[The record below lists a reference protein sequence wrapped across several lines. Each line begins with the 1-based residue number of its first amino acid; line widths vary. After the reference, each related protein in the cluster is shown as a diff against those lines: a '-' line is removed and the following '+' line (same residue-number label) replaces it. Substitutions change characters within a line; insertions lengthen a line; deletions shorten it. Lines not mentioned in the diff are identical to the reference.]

1 MNTNEVQTKNLLE
14 TSNSAYFDWM
24 IHPAIRSDIEAMIYA
39 KQLVFLMSVGAVFFL
54 INAIKWFFLDHYL
67 LATSLGIIEILT
79 IIMLICIK
87 LTTRYKLLGH
97 GMLFMLTWHFSF
109 LLYVSGGIQSTA
121 IAWMIAI
128 PVFSTTLCDSKSS
141 ILWTAII
148 LAIIGVFLS
157 LHFRHY
163 EFPQLQLSEQAL
175 FRSHLAN
182 IVGPIIT
189 VFLCAWFASVQIN
202 KGLKVQKYAIVIQD
216 ETNQRLEELFSRTRE
231 TGKTLQDASD
241 FLNQTSDILKTQSI
255 GISSQNTQTAE
266 ATQKTIENM
275 KNMDKDTSAIS
286 AQIHSLSQSAHSL
299 SSHMKDINDTT
310 TNMSRYMNDMAT
322 SAFNMSD
329 SVNNIAG
336 SLEEMNQSIAGIAD
350 NASRGKTVSQDA
362 SSKADKASEIIHSL
376 GNSAKEIGDVVDLI
390 KNIASQTNLLALNA
404 TIEAAGAGETGK
416 GFTVVANEVKEL
428 ARQTSRATE
437 EIRGKIESMQSNTD
451 MAIKSIASIVQV
463 VEEINMIMVS
473 IAAAV
478 QQQTETTDNISDTL
492 ADSATA
498 ARSVSDNIQKA
509 AERINQISAK
519 VSDVLKLGMTV
530 SQHLDKAASVTDSIA
545 LNASEAFQQTDQ
557 VTDNVNALNDSVSH
571 FSESAN
577 QIKSQAVRLAKLVMQ
592 IRSDMK

>member
-1 MNTNEVQTKNLLE
+1 MNTNKIQTKNLLE

-39 KQLVFLMSVGAVFFL
+39 KQLVFIMTVGAIFFL
-54 INAIKWFFLDHYL
+54 VNAIKWFFLDYYY
-67 LATSLGIIEILT
+67 LATSLGIIEIVT
-79 IIMLICIK
+79 IIMLVCIK
-87 LTTRYKLLGH
+87 TTRHYKLFGH
-97 GMLFMLTWHFSF
+97 TMLTLLTWHFTF

-128 PVFSTTLCDSKSS
+128 PVFSATLCDSKSS
-141 ILWTAII
+141 FVWTVII
-148 LAIIGVFLS
+148 LIIISVFLY
-157 LHFRHY
+157 LHIHHY
-163 EFPQLQLSEQAL
+163 DFPKLQISEQAL

-182 IVGPIIT
+182 IIGPIIT

-202 KGLKVQKYAIVIQD
+202 KGLKVQKYAIVVQN
-216 ETNQRLEELFSRTRE
+216 ETNQRLEELFRRTRE

-255 GISSQNTQTAE
+255 DISEQNTQTAE

-286 AQIHSLSQSAHSL
+286 TQIHSLSQSARSL

-322 SAFNMSD
+322 SAFSMSD
-329 SVNNIAG
+329 SVNDIAG
-336 SLEEMNQSIAGIAD
+336 SLEEMNHSISGIAD
-350 NASRGKTVSQDA
+350 SASRGKTVSQDA

-376 GNSAKEIGDVVDLI
+376 GNSAKEIGDVVELI

-437 EIRGKIESMQSNTD
+437 EIRGKIESMQANTD

-463 VEEINMIMVS
+463 VEEINMIMVA

-478 QQQTETTDNISDTL
+478 QQQTDTTDNISDTL

-509 AERINQISAK
+509 AGRINQISAK

-557 VTDNVNALNDSVSH
+557 VTDNVNALNKAVSH

>member
-1 MNTNEVQTKNLLE
+1 MNTKEIQPKNLLQ
-14 TSNSAYFDWM
+14 TSNSIYFDWM
-24 IHPAIRSDIEAMIYA
+24 IHPEIRSDIESMIYA
-39 KQLVFLMSVGAVFFL
+39 KQLVFIMSVGAIFFL
-54 INAIKWFFLDHYL
+54 LNAIKWFFLDYYV
-67 LATSLGIIEILT
+67 LAISLGIIEILT
-79 IIMLICIK
+79 IIMMICIK
-87 LTTRYKLLGH
+87 MTTHYKFFGH
-97 GMLFMLTWHFSF
+97 GMLVMLTWHFSF

-128 PVFSTTLCDSKSS
+128 PVFSATLCDSKSS
-141 ILWTAII
+141 IVWTAII
-148 LAIIGVFLS
+148 MAIIGVFLF
-157 LHFRHY
+157 LHIRHY
-163 EFPQLQLSEQAL
+163 NFPTLQLSEDAL
-175 FRSHLAN
+175 FRTHLAN
-182 IVGPIIT
+182 TIGPIIT
-189 VFLCAWFASVQIN
+189 VFVCAWFASIQIN
-202 KGLKVQKYAIVIQD
+202 KGLKVQKYAIVIQE
-216 ETNQRLEELFSRTRE
+216 ETNQRLEELFGKIRE

-255 GISSQNTQTAE
+255 DISNHNSQAAE

-275 KNMDKDTSAIS
+275 KNMDTDTSAIS
-286 AQIHSLSQSAHSL
+286 SQIHSLSQSARTL
-299 SSHMKDINDTT
+299 SSHMKDINNST
-310 TNMSRYMNDMAT
+310 TNMSRYMNDMAS
-322 SAFNMSD
+322 SAFSMSD

-336 SLEEMNQSIAGIAD
+336 SIEEMNHSIAGISDSAG
-350 NASRGKTVSQDA
+350 RGKTVSQDA

-376 GNSAKEIGDVVDLI
+376 GNSAKEIGDVVELI

-437 EIRGKIESMQSNTD
+437 EIRGKIESMQTNTD

-478 QQQTETTDNISDTL
+478 QQQNETTDNISDTL

-509 AERINQISAK
+509 AGRIDQISSK
-519 VSDVLKLGMTV
+519 VSDVLKLGITV
-530 SQHLDKAASVTDSIA
+530 SEHLDKAAHVTDSIA

-557 VTDNVNALNDSVSH
+557 VTENVNALNKAVTH
-571 FSESAN
+571 FSESAS

-592 IRSDMK
+592 LRADIK

>member
-1 MNTNEVQTKNLLE
+1 MNTNDIQTKNLLE
-14 TSNSAYFDWM
+14 SSNSAYFDWM

-39 KQLVFLMSVGAVFFL
+39 KQLVFIMTVGAVFFL
-54 INAIKWFFLDHYL
+54 INAIKWFCLDYYFL
-67 LATSLGIIEILT
+67 AISLGIIEILT
-79 IIMLICIK
+79 IIILICIK
-87 LTTRYKLLGH
+87 MTTHYKLFGH
-97 GMLFMLTWHFSF
+97 TMLIMLTWHFSF

-128 PVFSTTLCDSKSS
+128 PVFSATLCDSKSS
-141 ILWTAII
+141 IVWTVII
-148 LAIIGVFLS
+148 LLIISVFLY
-157 LHFRHY
+157 LHIHHY
-163 EFPQLQLSEQAL
+163 DFPQLQLSEQAL

-182 IVGPIIT
+182 IIGPIVT

-216 ETNQRLEELFSRTRE
+216 ETNHRLEELFRRTRE

-241 FLNQTSDILKTQSI
+241 FLNQTSDILKAQAI
-255 GISSQNTQTAE
+255 DISEQNTQSAE

-286 AQIHSLSQSAHSL
+286 TQIHSLSQSAHSL
-299 SSHMKDINDTT
+299 SSHMQDINDTT

-322 SAFNMSD
+322 SAFSMSD

-336 SLEEMNQSIAGIAD
+336 SLEEMNHSIAGIAD
-350 NASRGKTVSQDA
+350 SASRGKTVSQDA

-376 GNSAKEIGDVVDLI
+376 GNSAKEIGDVVELI

-463 VEEINMIMVS
+463 VEEINLIMVS

-498 ARSVSDNIQKA
+498 ARSVSHNIQKA
-509 AERINQISAK
+509 AERINQISSK
-519 VSDVLKLGMTV
+519 VSDILKLGMNV

-557 VTDNVNALNDSVSH
+557 VTENVNSLNKAVSH
-571 FSESAN
+571 FSESSN

>member
-1 MNTNEVQTKNLLE
+1 MSVNEKQPNNLLK
-14 TSNSAYFDWM
+14 TSNSKYFDWM
-24 IHPAIRSDIEAMIYA
+24 IHPVIRSDIETLIYA
-39 KQLVFLMSVGAVFFL
+39 KQLVFILTMGAVLFL
-54 INAIKWFFLDHYL
+54 INAIKWFLLGHYG
-67 LATSLGIIEILT
+67 LAASLT
-79 IIMLICIK
+79 IIELITISMLISIK
-87 LTTRYKLLGH
+87 TTTHYKYFSH
-97 GMLFMLTWHFSF
+97 GMLILLTWHFSF

-121 IAWMIAI
+121 ISWVVAI
-128 PVFSTTLCDSKSS
+128 PVFSATLCDSKSS
-141 ILWTAII
+141 IIWTMITISII
-148 LAIIGVFLS
+148 CTFFY
-157 LHFRHY
+157 LHCY
-163 EFPQLQLSEQAL
+163 DYDLPTLNLSEEAL
-175 FRSHLAN
+175 FRSSLTN
-182 IVGPIIT
+182 IFGPTIAM
-189 VFLCAWFASVQIN
+189 FLCAWFASDQIK
-202 KGLKVQKYAIVIQD
+202 KGLKIQKYAIVVQE
-216 ETNQRLEELFSRTRE
+216 ETNQRLEDLFFRIRE

-241 FLNQTSDILKTQSI
+241 FLNQTSDILKTQSLDI
-255 GISSQNTQTAE
+255 DHQNAQAAE

-286 AQIHSLSQSAHSL
+286 AQINTLSQSARSL

-310 TNMSRYMNDMAT
+310 TNMSRYMNDMAS
-322 SAFNMSD
+322 SASNMSD

-336 SLEEMNQSIAGIAD
+336 SLEEMNHSIAGIAD

-362 SSKADKASEIIHSL
+362 STKADNASEIIHSL

-437 EIRGKIESMQSNTD
+437 EIRGKIEGMQANTN

-478 QQQTETTDNISDTL
+478 QQQTDTTDNIADTL
-492 ADSATA
+492 TDSASA

-509 AERINQISAK
+509 AERIDSISSK
-519 VSDVLKLGMTV
+519 VSDVLKLGLTV
-530 SQHLDKAASVTDSIA
+530 SHHLDNAAGVTDSIA

-557 VTDNVNALNDSVSH
+557 VTENVNALSKAVSL
-571 FSESAN
+571 FGESSS
-577 QIKSQAVRLAKLVMQ
+577 QVKSQAVRLAKLVMQ
-592 IRSDMK
+592 LRADIK

>member
-1 MNTNEVQTKNLLE
+1 MNSNKKQTTNLLE

-24 IHPAIRSDIEAMIYA
+24 IHPEIRSDIESMIYA
-39 KQLVFLMSVGAVFFL
+39 KQLIFIMSVGAIFFL
-54 INAIKWFFLDHYL
+54 INAIKWFFLGYYL
-67 LATSLGIIEILT
+67 LALSLGIIEILT
-79 IIMLICIK
+79 IIIMICIK
-87 LTTRYKLLGH
+87 TTTHFKIFGHAMLL
-97 GMLFMLTWHFSF
+97 MLTWHFSF

-128 PVFSTTLCDSKSS
+128 PVFSANLCDSKSS
-141 ILWTAII
+141 IMWTSII
-148 LAIIGVFLS
+148 LSIIGIFLF
-157 LHFRHY
+157 LHIQHY
-163 EFPQLQLSEQAL
+163 EFPILKLSEQAL
-175 FRSHLAN
+175 FRAHLAN
-182 IVGPIIT
+182 IIGPIIT
-189 VFLCAWFASVQIN
+189 VFLCAWFASNQIN
-202 KGLKVQKYAIVIQD
+202 KGLKVQKYAIVVQE
-216 ETNQRLEELFSRTRE
+216 ETNQRLEDLFDQIRE

-241 FLNQTSDILKTQSI
+241 FLNQTSDILKTQSSD
-255 GISSQNTQTAE
+255 ISHQNAQASE

-286 AQIHSLSQSAHSL
+286 TQIHSLSQSARKL
-299 SSHMKDINDTT
+299 SAHMRDINDTT

-322 SAFNMSD
+322 SAFSMSE

-336 SLEEMNQSIAGIAD
+336 SLEEMNHSIAGISD
-350 NASRGKTVSQDA
+350 SASRGKTVSQDA
-362 SSKADKASEIIHSL
+362 SAKADKASEIIHFL
-376 GNSAKEIGDVVDLI
+376 GNSAKEIGDVVELI

-451 MAIKSIASIVQV
+451 MAIKSIGSIVQV

-478 QQQTETTDNISDTL
+478 QQQNETTDNISDTL
-492 ADSATA
+492 ADSATS

-509 AERINQISAK
+509 AERIDQISSK
-519 VSDVLKLGMTV
+519 VSEVLKLGLTV
-530 SQHLDKAASVTDSIA
+530 SQHLDNAASVTDNIA

-557 VTDNVNALNDSVSH
+557 VTENVNELNKAVGH
-571 FSESAN
+571 FSESSN
-577 QIKSQAVRLAKLVMQ
+577 KIKSQAVRLAKLVMQ
-592 IRSDMK
+592 LRSDIK